1 MWTCDLTSLAALV
14 GLPPLRHSLYPHA
27 QHVENIFSVTLLG
40 LTEFSQGSMKVQ
52 AVYLEIR
59 YPCPSATPGRFK
71 ANNQTEHDC
80 L

>member
-1 MWTCDLTSLAALV
+1 MWTDDLTSLAALM
-14 GLPPLRHSLYPHA
+14 GLTPQRLSLYPHA
-27 QHVENIFSVTLLG
+27 QRVENIFSLTFLG
-40 LTEFSQGSMKVQ
+40 LPEFSQGDMKVQ
-52 AVYLEIR
+52 AVYLEIS